1 MVVDYCRAVKAEQD
15 VQADTRPCRVTGRTP
30 GENTFLNVNTLL
42 QLGGRYSTPAY
53 PQGITTKGFNGC
65 IRNLVHNGKVRL
77 VPYLCDFHHMLHPVC
92 RCNEVLKHFHYL
104 MFIFVDHLN
113 FEVDFVAVRKLHLY
127 LIYSCISPSFMTC
140 TTKRPQLS
148 TLVLMAAHARMNTA
162 CKENMAAQV
171 AVGSM
176 AFVQAATGIEER

>member
-1 MVVDYCRAVKAEQD
+1 MCKQ
-15 VQADTRPCRVTGRTP
+15 T
-30 GENTFLNVNTLL
+30 
-42 QLGGRYSTPAY
+42 
-53 PQGITTKGFNGC
+53 
-65 IRNLVHNGKVRL
+65 LVHVESQVEHQGKTLFLMSTHCCSWEVATPLLLTHKASLPRVSMAAYATWFTMARL
-77 VPYLCDFHHMLHPVC
+77 DLFHTCDFHHMLHPVC
-92 RCNEVLKHFHYL
+92 RCNEVLKHFDYL
-104 MFIFVDHLN
+104 MLIFVDHLN
-113 FEVDFVAVRKLHLY
+113 FEVDFVAVRKLRLY
-127 LIYSCISPSFMTC
+127 LIYSCISLSFMTC